1 MEIRTETTAA
11 ADSDISIIPNGRNS
25 SNRAPSSGLSVTF
38 LAAAVAKTVTSSTH
52 HLNECEAQLES
63 LMQHHHQ
70 QQQQQEQQQ
79 GQQHQQ
85 PQRQHAEQ
93 QTQTSVKKC
102 QTLVKYKNGKGG
114 IGGGGGGNG
123 AGGTVKK
130 RARFRI
136 RRTSL

>member
-79 GQQHQQ
+79 QQQQ

-114 IGGGGGGNG
+114 IGGGGGNG